1 MEGDPLH
8 ESRQSADPQY
18 GEPLDMPSQPNKPDL
33 DWSQIKETVMML
45 NLAVSRIERTM
56 KDGDDSVTT
65 LADLFTSIMGNVGAI
80 GKAADKLPDS
90 REKETITAN
99 FDRVSKKM
107 NEAIVAFQFYD
118 RLTQRL
124 SHISHSLAAL
134 ADLVSDS
141 GRLYNPYEWFGL
153 QDMIKSKY
161 TMDIDRA
168 MFDAIINGAT
178 VEEALQTLPKSTAT
192 VPEDNIELFD

>member
-1 MEGDPLH
+1 
-8 ESRQSADPQY
+8 
-18 GEPLDMPSQPNKPDL
+18 MPSQPNKPDL
-33 DWSQIKETVMML
+33 DWSQVKETVMML

-65 LADLFTSIMGNVGAI
+65 LADLFTSIMGNVGSI
-80 GKAADKLPDS
+80 GKAAEKLADS
-90 REKETITAN
+90 QEKETIAAN

-124 SHISHSLAAL
+124 SHISHTLAAL
-134 ADLVSDS
+134 ADLVSDPS
-141 GRLYNPYEWFGL
+141 RLYNPYEWFGL

-178 VEEALQTLPKSTAT
+178 VEEALKTLPASSAD